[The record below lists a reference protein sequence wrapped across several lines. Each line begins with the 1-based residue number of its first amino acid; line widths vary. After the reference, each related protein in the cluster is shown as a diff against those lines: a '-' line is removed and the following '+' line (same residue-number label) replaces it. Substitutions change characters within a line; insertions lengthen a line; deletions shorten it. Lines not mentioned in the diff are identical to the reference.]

1 MWRKYLVA
9 VLLAVLGIAAIWF
22 FVGQISQPAVAESD
36 YAKAVKDFQ
45 EISIEDLEEKLGTD
59 EDFILYIGRET
70 CPYCRAFVPKLHQ
83 AAKETEIPV
92 LYIDSDEDPT
102 GKLELFR
109 QASGIKTV
117 PSLTYFKDGKL
128 SAFLQKGSQATKEE
142 ITQFLQLLSE

>member
-1 MWRKYLVA
+1 MWRKHLVA

-92 LYIDSDEDPT
+92 LYIDSEEDPT
-102 GKLELFR
+102 GQLEQFR
-109 QASGIKTV
+109 KASGIETV
-117 PSLTYFKDGKL
+117 PSLLYIEGGKAV
-128 SAFLQKGSQATKEE
+128 SILQKGSQATIEE
-142 ITQFLQLLSE
+142 IEQFFAQFDK